1 MKNIILG
8 TIISLIV
15 LTIGCSREDPSSP
28 NSDGNS
34 GGGVML
40 KIDRENAPSNVNVV
54 TAVLK
59 KGADS
64 LVGNLDL
71 TSSTSA
77 DITFQS
83 VPIGTWHL
91 KVDAKDVNNVVIYSG
106 QTSVLVQENSTTQV
120 NLTLVPSATGVGSIN
135 LTVTWGNGQ
144 TNSEWI
150 LQASGTNSQLRDV
163 FFINALEGWA
173 VGAGGCLLK
182 TSNGGLNWQTLLL
195 EVNLNLNSVWFTSQN
210 NGFIVGN
217 NGLIM
222 KTSDGGQTWSQNFLN
237 GNLYEVQFYNSSVG
251 YVTNEFGNI
260 YKTTDGGITW
270 NQNLSG
276 VMNSLFGLKVVNSEI
291 VFAAGAG
298 GLIIKSTNAGSSWGL
313 IFSSGAWI
321 QAIDFIMNNSTGFA
335 VSGGGIILKTTNF
348 GGSWSSINAI
358 TSEHLEDV
366 LFINSNTG
374 FIVGNKGTIFKT
386 TNSGENWIKMNSGT
400 NKWINALSF
409 SNNHVWV
416 VGNDGLI
423 LKYLNE

>member
-1 MKNIILG
+1 MKNIIFC

-15 LTIGCSREDPSSP
+15 LTIGCSRQEPNSP
-28 NSDGNS
+28 NIDGGS
-34 GGGVML
+34 GGGVLL
-40 KIDRENAPSNVNVV
+40 KIDRENAPSNVATV

-59 KGADS
+59 KGTDS
-64 LVGNLDL
+64 LVGNLSL

-77 DITFQS
+77 DISFQS
-83 VPIGTWHL
+83 VPVGTWQL
-91 KVDAKDVNNVVIYSG
+91 KVDAKDVNNVVVYSG
-106 QTSVLVQENSTTQV
+106 QTSVLVQENFTTQV
-120 NLTLVPSATGVGSIN
+120 NLTLVPSSSGVGSIN
-135 LTVTWGNGQ
+135 LSVTWGNGQ
-144 TNSEWI
+144 SNSEWI
-150 LQASGTNSQLRDV
+150 LQTSGTNLQLRDV
-163 FFINALEGWA
+163 FFIDTLKGWA

-210 NGFIVGN
+210 NGFIAGN

-237 GNLYEVQFYNSSVG
+237 GNLYEVQFYNSNVG

-270 NQNLSG
+270 NQNFSG

-291 VFAAGAG
+291 IFAAGTG
-298 GLIIKSTNAGSSWGL
+298 GLIIKSTNAGSSWSM

-321 QAIDFIMNNSTGFA
+321 QAIDFMNNSTGFA
-335 VSGGGIILKTTNF
+335 VSGSGKILKTTNF
-348 GGSWSSINAI
+348 GGSWSSINSI

-374 FIVGNKGTIFKT
+374 FIVGNNGTIFKT
-386 TNSGENWIKMNSGT
+386 ANSGENWIKMNSGT
-400 NKWINALSF
+400 NKWINAIS
-409 SNNHVWV
+409 SRNNYVWV

-423 LKYLNE
+423 LKYLSQ